1 MVTSLELFK
10 AYCKDFWRYRYLLQ
24 NLIARDFTLRYRRS
38 ILGVVWSVLNPLLMN
53 LVMVLVFT
61 TIFDTRGMGVKNFPV
76 YLIIGQLLFGFF
88 NEATTSA
95 LSSMLGAAPLI
106 KKVYIPKYIFPLE
119 KVGFAMVNCLFSFIA
134 LAIVMIA
141 TGSPLYPTALLGIYP
156 FLTLSVFSLGVGLML
171 AAATVF
177 FRDIMHLWGV
187 FTTALMYFSAV
198 FYDPSQMG
206 DQVILGV
213 TISMSKFITY
223 NPVYWYIYG
232 FRTAVLDGEVL
243 PWDNVMLCG
252 VGALVALILG
262 LLVFRRQQDKFVLHI

>member
-1 MVTSLELFK
+1 M
-10 AYCKDFWRYRYLLQ
+10 
-24 NLIARDFTLRYRRS
+24 
-38 ILGVVWSVLNPLLMN
+38 VWSVLNPLLMN

-106 KKVYIPKYIFPLE
+106 KKVYIPKYNFPLE

-134 LAIVMIA
+134 LAIVMIV

>member
-1 MVTSLELFK
+1 MFK

-53 LVMVLVFT
+53 LVMVLIFT
-61 TIFDTRGMGVKNFPV
+61 TVFDMRGGSITNFPV
-76 YLIIGQLLFGFF
+76 YLIIGQLMFGLFS
-88 NEATTSA
+88 EATTTA
-95 LSSMLGAAPLI
+95 LSSMLSAAPLI

-134 LAIVMIA
+134 LAIVMVV
-141 TGSPLYPTALLGIYP
+141 TGAPLHATALLGFYP

-187 FTTALMYFSAV
+187 FTTALLYFSAV
-198 FYDPSQMG
+198 FYDPAQMG
-206 DQVILGV
+206 DQVIWGV
-213 TISMSKFITY
+213 TVSMSKVITY
-223 NPVYWYIYG
+223 NPVYWYIFG
-232 FRTAVLDGEVL
+232 FRTAVLDGKVL
-243 PWDNVMLCG
+243 PWDNVMMCG
-252 VGALVALILG
+252 AGALVALVLG